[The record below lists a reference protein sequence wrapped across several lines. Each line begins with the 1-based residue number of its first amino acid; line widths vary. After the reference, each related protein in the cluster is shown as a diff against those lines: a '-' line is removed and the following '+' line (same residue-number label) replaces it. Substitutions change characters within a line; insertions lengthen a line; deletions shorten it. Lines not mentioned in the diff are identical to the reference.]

1 MLRAMG
7 KDGDGLSCPLGIQ
20 GVDEGK
26 TPWLGSQTQE
36 KLFGSRGVLAPY
48 WRDTGPSPL
57 PEMWVWRPE
66 SFQVPLSF
74 ISSYTSLLMPEQV
87 S

>member
-1 MLRAMG
+1 M
-7 KDGDGLSCPLGIQ
+7 
-20 GVDEGK
+20 DEGK

-36 KLFGSRGVLAPY
+36 KLFGSSGVLAPY
-48 WRDTGPSPL
+48 WTKGARRDTGPSPL
-57 PEMWVWRPE
+57 PEMWVWRPK